1 MESSLIIGMSQKAK
15 VASFSCEPDFTIGA
29 GRLTPN
35 LFLLY
40 PLGLFAVAERRAAKK
55 GYVTLRPGDSVPHTQ
70 HSSIASGNLGL
81 R

>member
-1 MESSLIIGMSQKAK
+1 MIG
-15 VASFSCEPDFTIGA
+15 T

-55 GYVTLRPGDSVPHTQ
+55 GYVTLRPGESVPHTQ
-70 HSSIASGNLGL
+70 HSSIASGNLGP